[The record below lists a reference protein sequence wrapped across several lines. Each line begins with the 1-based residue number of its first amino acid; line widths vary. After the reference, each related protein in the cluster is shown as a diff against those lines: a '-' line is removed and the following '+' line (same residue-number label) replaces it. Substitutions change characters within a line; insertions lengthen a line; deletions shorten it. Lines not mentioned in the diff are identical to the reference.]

1 MKINEK
7 YLIDKIIETLKDD
20 PEYNTGSLV
29 WWYSD
34 SLDIMQPC
42 RMGTLPDLGVDDWE
56 LVVVSQDLEYY
67 LPNDSPNC
75 GVKRR
80 SGPHPW
86 GSSEEGDYLMNDIE
100 NTEKMVKLDSSK
112 KDSKTNKGVK
122 RRSGPHPWEST
133 KEGSHLNLSKEEGE
147 TGDIGMDTNKKAS
160 KTNKFEIL
168 YKAGVIGWLTIS
180 LLLSVSAVGN
190 IYGLQKQVRD
200 MDNDISK
207 LEKSNA
213 ELKKNFSTLVKWNN
227 QLDAND
233 TKNALYTQQRFA
245 AVYEKIGLQ

>member
-42 RMGTLPDLGVDDWE
+42 RMGTVPDAGVDDWE
-56 LVVVSQDLEYY
+56 LVAVSQDLEYY
-67 LPNDSPNC
+67 LPN
-75 GVKRR
+75 
-80 SGPHPW
+80 SG
-86 GSSEEGDYLMNDIE
+86 I
-100 NTEKMVKLDSSK
+100 
-112 KDSKTNKGVK
+112 K

-133 KEGSHLNLSKEEGE
+133 KEGSHLNLSKEEVDYLMN
-147 TGDIGMDTNKKAS
+147 DIENTEKMVKLDTSKKDS

-168 YKAGVIGWLTIS
+168 YKAGVISFVTIA

-200 MDNDISK
+200 MENDISK
-207 LEKSNA
+207 LETSNA
-213 ELKKNFSTLVKWNN
+213 ELKKNISTLVKWNN

-245 AVYEKIGLQ
+245 AVYEKIGLE

>member
-34 SLDIMQPC
+34 SLDIMHPC
-42 RMGTLPDLGVDDWE
+42 RMGALPDLGVDDWE

-67 LPNDSPNC
+67 LPNDSPNS
-75 GVKRR
+75 GIKRK
-80 SGPHPW
+80 SGRYPW
-86 GSSEEGDYLMNDIE
+86 GSDE
-100 NTEKMVKLDSSK
+100 
-112 KDSKTNKGVK
+112 
-122 RRSGPHPWEST
+122 
-133 KEGSHLNLSKEEGE
+133 EGSHLNLSKEECA
-147 TGDIGMDTNKKAS
+147 TGDIEMDTSKKDS

-168 YKAGVIGWLTIS
+168 YKAGVISFVTIS
-180 LLLSVSAVGN
+180 LLLSISAVGN

-200 MDNDISK
+200 MENDISK
-207 LEKSNA
+207 LETSNA
-213 ELKKNFSTLVKWNN
+213 ELKKNFGTLVKWNN

-233 TKNALYTQQRFA
+233 TKNAIYTQQRFA

>member
-42 RMGTLPDLGVDDWE
+42 RMGTAPDLGVDDWE

-67 LPNDSPNC
+67 LPNDSPNS
-75 GVKRR
+75 GVKRK
-80 SGPHPW
+80 SGPSPW
-86 GSSEEGDYLMNDIE
+86 GSDEE
-100 NTEKMVKLDSSK
+100 KVVKLDTSK
-112 KDSKTNKGVK
+112 KD
-122 RRSGPHPWEST
+122 
-133 KEGSHLNLSKEEGE
+133 
-147 TGDIGMDTNKKAS
+147 S

-168 YKAGVIGWLTIS
+168 YKAGVISFVTIA

-200 MDNDISK
+200 MENDISK
-207 LEKSNA
+207 LETSNA
-213 ELKKNFSTLVKWNN
+213 ELKKNISTLVKWNN

-233 TKNALYTQQRFA
+233 TKNAIYTQQRFA

>member
-42 RMGTLPDLGVDDWE
+42 RMGTVPDAGVDDWE
-56 LVVVSQDLEYY
+56 LVAVSQDLEYY
-67 LPNDSPNC
+67 LPN
-75 GVKRR
+75 
-80 SGPHPW
+80 SG
-86 GSSEEGDYLMNDIE
+86 I
-100 NTEKMVKLDSSK
+100 
-112 KDSKTNKGVK
+112 K

-133 KEGSHLNLSKEEGE
+133 KEGSHLNLSKEEVDYLMN
-147 TGDIGMDTNKKAS
+147 DIENTEKMVKLDTSKKDS

-168 YKAGVIGWLTIS
+168 YKAGVISFVTIA

-190 IYGLQKQVRD
+190 IYGLQKQVRNKK
-200 MDNDISK
+200 NDISK
-207 LEKSNA
+207 IETSNA

-233 TKNALYTQQRFA
+233 TKNAIYTQQRFA

>member
-42 RMGTLPDLGVDDWE
+42 RMGTVPDAGVDDWE

-67 LPNDSPNC
+67 LPNDSPNS
-75 GVKRR
+75 GVKR
-80 SGPHPW
+80 
-86 GSSEEGDYLMNDIE
+86 
-100 NTEKMVKLDSSK
+100 K
-112 KDSKTNKGVK
+112 
-122 RRSGPHPWEST
+122 SGPHPWEST
-133 KEGSHLNLSKEEGE
+133 KEGSHLNLSKEDSPNSGVKRKSGRYPWGSDEE
-147 TGDIGMDTNKKAS
+147 KMVKLDTSKKDS

-168 YKAGVIGWLTIS
+168 YKAGVISFVTIA

-190 IYGLQKQVRD
+190 IYSLQKQVRD
-200 MDNDISK
+200 MENDISK
-207 LEKSNA
+207 LETSNA

-233 TKNALYTQQRFA
+233 TKNAIYTQQRFA

>member
-42 RMGTLPDLGVDDWE
+42 RMGALPDLGVDDWE

-67 LPNDSPNC
+67 LPNDSPNS
-75 GVKRR
+75 GIKRK

-86 GSSEEGDYLMNDIE
+86 GSDE
-100 NTEKMVKLDSSK
+100 EKMDKLDTSK
-112 KDSKTNKGVK
+112 KD
-122 RRSGPHPWEST
+122 
-133 KEGSHLNLSKEEGE
+133 
-147 TGDIGMDTNKKAS
+147 S

-168 YKAGVIGWLTIS
+168 YKAGVISFVTIA
-180 LLLSVSAVGN
+180 LLLSISAVGN

-200 MDNDISK
+200 MENDISK
-207 LEKSNA
+207 LETSNA

>member
-67 LPNDSPNC
+67 LPNDSPNS
-75 GVKRR
+75 GVKR
-80 SGPHPW
+80 
-86 GSSEEGDYLMNDIE
+86 
-100 NTEKMVKLDSSK
+100 K
-112 KDSKTNKGVK
+112 
-122 RRSGPHPWEST
+122 SGPHPWEST
-133 KEGSHLNLSKEEGE
+133 KEGSHFNLSKEEDNYLM
-147 TGDIGMDTNKKAS
+147 GDIENTEKMVKLDTSKKDS

-168 YKAGVIGWLTIS
+168 YKAGVISFVTIA

-190 IYGLQKQVRD
+190 IYSLQKQVRD
-200 MDNDISK
+200 MENDISK
-207 LEKSNA
+207 LETSNA

>member
-1 MKINEK
+1 MKIKINEK

-42 RMGTLPDLGVDDWE
+42 RMGVVPDLGVDDWE

-75 GVKRR
+75 GVKRK

-86 GSSEEGDYLMNDIE
+86 VSSKDDIE
-100 NTEKMVKLDSSK
+100 NTEKMVKLDTSK
-112 KDSKTNKGVK
+112 KD
-122 RRSGPHPWEST
+122 
-133 KEGSHLNLSKEEGE
+133 
-147 TGDIGMDTNKKAS
+147 S

-168 YKAGVIGWLTIS
+168 YKAGVISFLTIA

-200 MDNDISK
+200 MENDISK
-207 LEKSNA
+207 LETSNA

-245 AVYEKIGLQ
+245 AVYEKIGLQQEGN

>member
-1 MKINEK
+1 MKMKINEK

-42 RMGTLPDLGVDDWE
+42 RMGTAPDLGVDDWE

-67 LPNDSPNC
+67 LPNDSPNS
-75 GVKRR
+75 GVKR
-80 SGPHPW
+80 
-86 GSSEEGDYLMNDIE
+86 
-100 NTEKMVKLDSSK
+100 K
-112 KDSKTNKGVK
+112 
-122 RRSGPHPWEST
+122 SGPHPWEST
-133 KEGSHLNLSKEEGE
+133 KEGSHLNLSKEEVNYLI
-147 TGDIGMDTNKKAS
+147 GDIENTEKMVKLDTSKKDS

-168 YKAGVIGWLTIS
+168 YKAGVISFVTIA

-200 MDNDISK
+200 MENDISK
-207 LEKSNA
+207 LETSNA
-213 ELKKNFSTLVKWNN
+213 ELKKNVSTLVKWNN

>member
-42 RMGTLPDLGVDDWE
+42 RMGTTPDLGVDDWE

-67 LPNDSPNC
+67 LPNDSPNS
-75 GVKRR
+75 GVKRK
-80 SGPHPW
+80 SGRYPW
-86 GSSEEGDYLMNDIE
+86 GSDEEKMVVSQDLE
-100 NTEKMVKLDSSK
+100 NSSVKRKSGRYPWGSGKEKMVKLDTSK
-112 KDSKTNKGVK
+112 KD
-122 RRSGPHPWEST
+122 
-133 KEGSHLNLSKEEGE
+133 
-147 TGDIGMDTNKKAS
+147 S

-168 YKAGVIGWLTIS
+168 YKAGVISFVTIA

-200 MDNDISK
+200 MENDISK
-207 LEKSNA
+207 LETSNA

-233 TKNALYTQQRFA
+233 TKNAIYTQQRFA
-245 AVYEKIGLQ
+245 AVYEKIGLE

>member
-7 YLIDKIIETLKDD
+7 YKCMIDRDIERLKDD
-20 PEYNTGSLV
+20 AEYNTGSLV

-42 RMGTLPDLGVDDWE
+42 RINTLPDLGVDDWE
-56 LVVVSQDLEYY
+56 LVVVSHDLEYY
-67 LPNDSPNC
+67 LPNDSPNT
-75 GVKRR
+75 GVKRK
-80 SGPHPW
+80 SGRYPW
-86 GSSEEGDYLMNDIE
+86 GSREEGDYLMNDIE
-100 NTEKMVKLDSSK
+100 NTEKMVKLDTSK
-112 KDSKTNKGVK
+112 KD
-122 RRSGPHPWEST
+122 
-133 KEGSHLNLSKEEGE
+133 
-147 TGDIGMDTNKKAS
+147 S

-168 YKAGVIGWLTIS
+168 YKAGVISFVTIA

-200 MDNDISK
+200 MENDISK
-207 LEKSNA
+207 LETSNA
-213 ELKKNFSTLVKWNN
+213 ELKKNINTLVKWNN

>member
-1 MKINEK
+1 MNINEK

-20 PEYNTGSLV
+20 PEYNTGILV

-42 RMGTLPDLGVDDWE
+42 RMSTLPDLGVDDWE
-56 LVVVSQDLEYY
+56 LVVVSQDLEC
-67 LPNDSPNC
+67 LIPESWLGNS
-75 GVKRR
+75 
-80 SGPHPW
+80 
-86 GSSEEGDYLMNDIE
+86 
-100 NTEKMVKLDSSK
+100 
-112 KDSKTNKGVK
+112 GVK

-133 KEGSHLNLSKEEGE
+133 KEGSHLNLSKEEVDYLMN
-147 TGDIGMDTNKKAS
+147 DIENTEKMVKMNISKKDS

-168 YKAGVIGWLTIS
+168 YKAGVISFVTIA

-200 MDNDISK
+200 MENDISK
-207 LEKSNA
+207 LETSNA

>member
-42 RMGTLPDLGVDDWE
+42 RMGVVPDLGVDDWE
-56 LVVVSQDLEYY
+56 LIVVSQDLEYY
-67 LPNDSPNC
+67 LPNDSPNS

-80 SGPHPW
+80 SGSHPW
-86 GSSEEGDYLMNDIE
+86 GSDE
-100 NTEKMVKLDSSK
+100 EKMVKLDTSK
-112 KDSKTNKGVK
+112 KD
-122 RRSGPHPWEST
+122 
-133 KEGSHLNLSKEEGE
+133 
-147 TGDIGMDTNKKAS
+147 S

-168 YKAGVIGWLTIS
+168 YKAGVISFVTIA
-180 LLLSVSAVGN
+180 LFLSVSAVGN

-200 MDNDISK
+200 MENDISK
-207 LEKSNA
+207 LETSNA

-233 TKNALYTQQRFA
+233 TKNALYTQQRFD

>member
-67 LPNDSPNC
+67 LPNDSPNS
-75 GVKRR
+75 GVKRK
-80 SGPHPW
+80 SGPSPW
-86 GSSEEGDYLMNDIE
+86 GSDE
-100 NTEKMVKLDSSK
+100 EKMVKLDTSK
-112 KDSKTNKGVK
+112 KD
-122 RRSGPHPWEST
+122 
-133 KEGSHLNLSKEEGE
+133 
-147 TGDIGMDTNKKAS
+147 S

-168 YKAGVIGWLTIS
+168 YKAGVISFVTIA

-200 MDNDISK
+200 MENDISK
-207 LEKSNA
+207 LETSNA

-245 AVYEKIGLQ
+245 EVYKKIGLQ

>member
-42 RMGTLPDLGVDDWE
+42 RMGTVPDAGVDDWE
-56 LVVVSQDLEYY
+56 LVAVSQDLEYY
-67 LPNDSPNC
+67 LPN
-75 GVKRR
+75 
-80 SGPHPW
+80 SG
-86 GSSEEGDYLMNDIE
+86 I
-100 NTEKMVKLDSSK
+100 
-112 KDSKTNKGVK
+112 K

-133 KEGSHLNLSKEEGE
+133 KEGSHLNLSKEEVDYLMN
-147 TGDIGMDTNKKAS
+147 DIENTEKMVKLDTSKKDS

-168 YKAGVIGWLTIS
+168 YKAGVISFVTIA

-200 MDNDISK
+200 MENDISK
-207 LEKSNA
+207 LETSNA

-245 AVYEKIGLQ
+245 AVYEKIGLE

>member
-34 SLDIMQPC
+34 SLDIMHPC
-42 RMGTLPDLGVDDWE
+42 RMGALPDLGVDDWD

-86 GSSEEGDYLMNDIE
+86 GSDE
-100 NTEKMVKLDSSK
+100 
-112 KDSKTNKGVK
+112 
-122 RRSGPHPWEST
+122 
-133 KEGSHLNLSKEEGE
+133 EGSHLNLSKEECA
-147 TGDIGMDTNKKAS
+147 TGDIEMDTSKKDS

-168 YKAGVIGWLTIS
+168 YKAGVISFVTIS
-180 LLLSVSAVGN
+180 LLLSISAVGN

-200 MDNDISK
+200 MENDISK
-207 LEKSNA
+207 LETSNA
-213 ELKKNFSTLVKWNN
+213 ELKKNFGTLVKWNN

-233 TKNALYTQQRFA
+233 TKNAIYTQQRFA

>member
-42 RMGTLPDLGVDDWE
+42 RMGTAPDLGVDDWE

-67 LPNDSPNC
+67 LPNDSSTHSF
-75 GVKRR
+75 KRK

-86 GSSEEGDYLMNDIE
+86 VSSKEGLPNDSPRDISKGE
-100 NTEKMVKLDSSK
+100 TVDLGMDTSK
-112 KDSKTNKGVK
+112 KD
-122 RRSGPHPWEST
+122 
-133 KEGSHLNLSKEEGE
+133 
-147 TGDIGMDTNKKAS
+147 S

-168 YKAGVIGWLTIS
+168 YKAGVISFVTIA

-200 MDNDISK
+200 MENDISK
-207 LEKSNA
+207 LETSNA

>member
-1 MKINEK
+1 MKIKINEK
-7 YLIDKIIETLKDD
+7 YIYMIDRDIEVLKDD

-34 SLDIMQPC
+34 SLDIMEPC
-42 RMGTLPDLGVDDWE
+42 RMGALPDLGVDDWE

-67 LPNDSPNC
+67 LPNDSPNSS
-75 GVKRR
+75 VKRK
-80 SGPHPW
+80 SGRYPW
-86 GSSEEGDYLMNDIE
+86 GSDE
-100 NTEKMVKLDSSK
+100 EKMAKLDTSK
-112 KDSKTNKGVK
+112 KD
-122 RRSGPHPWEST
+122 
-133 KEGSHLNLSKEEGE
+133 
-147 TGDIGMDTNKKAS
+147 S

-168 YKAGVIGWLTIS
+168 YKAGVISFVTIT

-200 MDNDISK
+200 MENDISK
-207 LEKSNA
+207 LETSNA

-233 TKNALYTQQRFA
+233 TKNALYTQQRFT

>member
-34 SLDIMQPC
+34 SLDIMHPC
-42 RMGTLPDLGVDDWE
+42 RMGALPDLEVDDWE

-67 LPNDSPNC
+67 LPNDSPNSS
-75 GVKRR
+75 VKRK
-80 SGPHPW
+80 SGPSPW
-86 GSSEEGDYLMNDIE
+86 VSSK
-100 NTEKMVKLDSSK
+100 EKMDKLDTSK
-112 KDSKTNKGVK
+112 KD
-122 RRSGPHPWEST
+122 
-133 KEGSHLNLSKEEGE
+133 
-147 TGDIGMDTNKKAS
+147 S

-168 YKAGVIGWLTIS
+168 YKAGVISFVTIS

-200 MDNDISK
+200 MENDISK
-207 LEKSNA
+207 LETSNA

-227 QLDAND
+227 QLDEND
-233 TKNALYTQQRFA
+233 TKNALYTQQRFD

>member
-42 RMGTLPDLGVDDWE
+42 RMGTTPDLGVDDWE

-67 LPNDSPNC
+67 LPNDSPNS
-75 GVKRR
+75 GVKRKSGPSPWGSDEEKMVVSQDLENSGVKR
-80 SGPHPW
+80 KSGPHPW
-86 GSSEEGDYLMNDIE
+86 GSDE
-100 NTEKMVKLDSSK
+100 EKMDKLDTSK
-112 KDSKTNKGVK
+112 KD
-122 RRSGPHPWEST
+122 
-133 KEGSHLNLSKEEGE
+133 
-147 TGDIGMDTNKKAS
+147 S

-168 YKAGVIGWLTIS
+168 YKAGVISFVTIA

-190 IYGLQKQVRD
+190 IYGLQKQVRV
-200 MDNDISK
+200 MENDISK
-207 LEKSNA
+207 LETSNA

-233 TKNALYTQQRFA
+233 TKNAIYTQQRFA

>member
-1 MKINEK
+1 MKMKINEK

-42 RMGTLPDLGVDDWE
+42 RMGTAPDLGVDDWE

-67 LPNDSPNC
+67 LPNDSSTHSF
-75 GVKRR
+75 KRK

-86 GSSEEGDYLMNDIE
+86 VSSKEGLPNDSPRDISKGE
-100 NTEKMVKLDSSK
+100 TVDLGMDTSK
-112 KDSKTNKGVK
+112 KD
-122 RRSGPHPWEST
+122 
-133 KEGSHLNLSKEEGE
+133 
-147 TGDIGMDTNKKAS
+147 S

-168 YKAGVIGWLTIS
+168 YKAGVISFVTIA

-200 MDNDISK
+200 MENDISK
-207 LEKSNA
+207 LETSNA
-213 ELKKNFSTLVKWNN
+213 ELKKNISTLVTWNN

-233 TKNALYTQQRFA
+233 TKNAIYTQQRFA

>member
-7 YLIDKIIETLKDD
+7 YKYLIDSGIEVLKDD

-29 WWYSD
+29 WWYSE
-34 SLDIMQPC
+34 SLGSINPC
-42 RMGTLPDLGVDDWE
+42 RMGTVPDLGVDDWE

-67 LPNDSPNC
+67 LPNDSPNS
-75 GVKRR
+75 GIKRK
-80 SGPHPW
+80 SGRYPW
-86 GSSEEGDYLMNDIE
+86 GSDEEGLQLNRSKEEDDYLMNDIE
-100 NTEKMVKLDSSK
+100 NTEKMVKLDISK
-112 KDSKTNKGVK
+112 KD
-122 RRSGPHPWEST
+122 
-133 KEGSHLNLSKEEGE
+133 
-147 TGDIGMDTNKKAS
+147 S

-168 YKAGVIGWLTIS
+168 YKAGVISFVTIA

-200 MDNDISK
+200 MENDISK
-207 LEKSNA
+207 LETSNA

>member
-42 RMGTLPDLGVDDWE
+42 RMGTVPDAGVDDWE

-67 LPNDSPNC
+67 LPNDSPNS
-75 GVKRR
+75 GVKRK

-86 GSSEEGDYLMNDIE
+86 GSDE
-100 NTEKMVKLDSSK
+100 EKMVKLDTSK
-112 KDSKTNKGVK
+112 KDSKTNK
-122 RRSGPHPWEST
+122 
-133 KEGSHLNLSKEEGE
+133 
-147 TGDIGMDTNKKAS
+147 
-160 KTNKFEIL
+160 FEIV
-168 YKAGVIGWLTIS
+168 YKAGVISFVTIA

-200 MDNDISK
+200 MENDISK
-207 LEKSNA
+207 LETSNA
-213 ELKKNFSTLVKWNN
+213 ELKKNISTLVTWNN
-227 QLDAND
+227 QLDSND

>member
-1 MKINEK
+1 MNINEK

-42 RMGTLPDLGVDDWE
+42 RMGTAPDLGVDDWE

-67 LPNDSPNC
+67 LPNDSPNS
-75 GVKRR
+75 GVKRK

-86 GSSEEGDYLMNDIE
+86 GSDE
-100 NTEKMVKLDSSK
+100 EKMVELDTSK
-112 KDSKTNKGVK
+112 KDSKTN
-122 RRSGPHPWEST
+122 
-133 KEGSHLNLSKEEGE
+133 N
-147 TGDIGMDTNKKAS
+147 
-160 KTNKFEIL
+160 FEIL
-168 YKAGVIGWLTIS
+168 YKAGVISFVTIA

-200 MDNDISK
+200 MENDISK
-207 LEKSNA
+207 LETSNA
-213 ELKKNFSTLVKWNN
+213 ELKKNISTLVTWNN
-227 QLDAND
+227 QLDSND

>member
-1 MKINEK
+1 MKVNEK
-7 YLIDKIIETLKDD
+7 YLIDKIIEKLKDD

-75 GVKRR
+75 GVKR
-80 SGPHPW
+80 
-86 GSSEEGDYLMNDIE
+86 
-100 NTEKMVKLDSSK
+100 K
-112 KDSKTNKGVK
+112 
-122 RRSGPHPWEST
+122 SGPHPWEST
-133 KEGSHLNLSKEEGE
+133 KEGSHLNLSKEEVDYLMN
-147 TGDIGMDTNKKAS
+147 DIENTEKMVKLNISKKDS

-168 YKAGVIGWLTIS
+168 YKAGVISFVTIA

-190 IYGLQKQVRD
+190 IYSLQKQVRD
-200 MDNDISK
+200 MKNDISK
-207 LEKSNA
+207 LETSNA

>member
-1 MKINEK
+1 MKVNEK
-7 YLIDKIIETLKDD
+7 YLIDKIIEKLKDD

-42 RMGTLPDLGVDDWE
+42 RMGTAPDLGVDDWE

-67 LPNDSPNC
+67 LPNDSPNS
-75 GVKRR
+75 GVKRK

-86 GSSEEGDYLMNDIE
+86 ESTKEGSLLNLSKEEGDYLMNDIE
-100 NTEKMVKLDSSK
+100 NTEKMDKLDSGVKRKSGRYPWGSDEEKMDKLDSSK
-112 KDSKTNKGVK
+112 KD
-122 RRSGPHPWEST
+122 
-133 KEGSHLNLSKEEGE
+133 
-147 TGDIGMDTNKKAS
+147 S

-168 YKAGVIGWLTIS
+168 YKAGVISFVTIA

-200 MDNDISK
+200 MENDITK
-207 LEKSNA
+207 LETSNA

-233 TKNALYTQQRFA
+233 TKNAIYTQQRFA

>member
-7 YLIDKIIETLKDD
+7 YLIDKIIETFKDD
-20 PEYNTGSLV
+20 SDYNTGSLV

-42 RMGTLPDLGVDDWE
+42 RMGTVPDAGVDDWE

-67 LPNDSPNC
+67 LPNVSPNSS
-75 GVKRR
+75 VKRK
-80 SGPHPW
+80 SGPHLW
-86 GSSEEGDYLMNDIE
+86 GSDE
-100 NTEKMVKLDSSK
+100 EKMVKLDTSK
-112 KDSKTNKGVK
+112 KD
-122 RRSGPHPWEST
+122 
-133 KEGSHLNLSKEEGE
+133 
-147 TGDIGMDTNKKAS
+147 S

-168 YKAGVIGWLTIS
+168 YKAGVISFVTIA

-200 MDNDISK
+200 MENDISK
-207 LEKSNA
+207 LETSNA
-213 ELKKNFSTLVKWNN
+213 ELKKNISTLVKWNN

>member
-42 RMGTLPDLGVDDWE
+42 RMGTAPDLGVDDWE

-67 LPNDSPNC
+67 LPNDSPNS

-86 GSSEEGDYLMNDIE
+86 GSDE
-100 NTEKMVKLDSSK
+100 EKMDKLDTSK
-112 KDSKTNKGVK
+112 KD
-122 RRSGPHPWEST
+122 
-133 KEGSHLNLSKEEGE
+133 
-147 TGDIGMDTNKKAS
+147 S

-168 YKAGVIGWLTIS
+168 YKAGVIGWLTIT

-190 IYGLQKQVRD
+190 IYGLQKQVRV
-200 MDNDISK
+200 MENDISK
-207 LEKSNA
+207 LETSNA

>member
-34 SLDIMQPC
+34 SLDIMEPC
-42 RMGTLPDLGVDDWE
+42 RMGTVPDLGVDDWE

-67 LPNDSPNC
+67 LPNDSPRIFS
-75 GVKRR
+75 K
-80 SGPHPW
+80 
-86 GSSEEGDYLMNDIE
+86 EEGDYLMNDIK
-100 NTEKMVKLDSSK
+100 TTKKMVGVLNDK
-112 KDSKTNKGVK
+112 KD
-122 RRSGPHPWEST
+122 
-133 KEGSHLNLSKEEGE
+133 
-147 TGDIGMDTNKKAS
+147 S

-168 YKAGVIGWLTIS
+168 YKAGVISFVTIA

-200 MDNDISK
+200 MENDISK

-233 TKNALYTQQRFA
+233 TKNAIYTQQRFA

>member
-42 RMGTLPDLGVDDWE
+42 RMGTTPDLGVDDWE

-67 LPNDSPNC
+67 LPNDSSTHSF
-75 GVKRR
+75 KRK

-86 GSSEEGDYLMNDIE
+86 VSSKEGLPNDSPRDISKGE
-100 NTEKMVKLDSSK
+100 TVDLGMDTSK
-112 KDSKTNKGVK
+112 KD
-122 RRSGPHPWEST
+122 
-133 KEGSHLNLSKEEGE
+133 
-147 TGDIGMDTNKKAS
+147 S

-168 YKAGVIGWLTIS
+168 YKAGVISFVTIA

-200 MDNDISK
+200 MENDISK
-207 LEKSNA
+207 LETSNA

-233 TKNALYTQQRFA
+233 TKNAIYTQQRFA

>member
-7 YLIDKIIETLKDD
+7 YMIDKIIETLKDD

-34 SLDIMQPC
+34 SLDIMHPC
-42 RMGTLPDLGVDDWE
+42 RMGTVPDLGVDDWE

-67 LPNDSPNC
+67 LPNDSPNS
-75 GVKRR
+75 GIKR
-80 SGPHPW
+80 
-86 GSSEEGDYLMNDIE
+86 
-100 NTEKMVKLDSSK
+100 K
-112 KDSKTNKGVK
+112 
-122 RRSGPHPWEST
+122 SGPHPWEST
-133 KEGSHLNLSKEEGE
+133 KEGSHLNLSKEEDV
-147 TGDIGMDTNKKAS
+147 TGDIGIDTNKKDS
-160 KTNKFEIL
+160 KTNKIEIL
-168 YKAGVIGWLTIS
+168 YKVGVIGWLTIS

-190 IYGLQKQVRD
+190 IYGLQKQVRN
-200 MDNDISK
+200 MENDISK
-207 LEKSNA
+207 LETSNA

-233 TKNALYTQQRFA
+233 TKNALYTQQRFD

>member
-42 RMGTLPDLGVDDWE
+42 RMGTVPDLGVDDWE

-75 GVKRR
+75 GVKRK

-86 GSSEEGDYLMNDIE
+86 GSSEEDNYLIGDIE
-100 NTEKMVKLDSSK
+100 NTEKMVKLDTSK
-112 KDSKTNKGVK
+112 KDSKTNK
-122 RRSGPHPWEST
+122 
-133 KEGSHLNLSKEEGE
+133 
-147 TGDIGMDTNKKAS
+147 
-160 KTNKFEIL
+160 FEML
-168 YKAGVIGWLTIS
+168 YKAGVISFVTIS

-190 IYGLQKQVRD
+190 IYSLQKQVRD
-200 MDNDISK
+200 MNNDISK
-207 LEKSNA
+207 LETSNA

>member
-42 RMGTLPDLGVDDWE
+42 RMGTVPDAGVDDWE

-67 LPNDSPNC
+67 LPNVSPNSS
-75 GVKRR
+75 VKRK
-80 SGPHPW
+80 SGPHLW
-86 GSSEEGDYLMNDIE
+86 GSDE
-100 NTEKMVKLDSSK
+100 EKMVKLDTSK
-112 KDSKTNKGVK
+112 KD
-122 RRSGPHPWEST
+122 
-133 KEGSHLNLSKEEGE
+133 
-147 TGDIGMDTNKKAS
+147 S

-168 YKAGVIGWLTIS
+168 YKAGVISFVTIA

-200 MDNDISK
+200 MENDISK
-207 LEKSNA
+207 LETSNA
-213 ELKKNFSTLVKWNN
+213 ELKKNISTLVKWNN

-245 AVYEKIGLQ
+245 EVYEKIGLE

>member
-1 MKINEK
+1 MNINEK

-42 RMGTLPDLGVDDWE
+42 RMGTLPELGVDDWE

-67 LPNDSPNC
+67 LPNDSSTHSF
-75 GVKRR
+75 KRK

-86 GSSEEGDYLMNDIE
+86 VSSKEGLPNDSPRDISKGE
-100 NTEKMVKLDSSK
+100 TVDLGMDTSK
-112 KDSKTNKGVK
+112 KD
-122 RRSGPHPWEST
+122 
-133 KEGSHLNLSKEEGE
+133 
-147 TGDIGMDTNKKAS
+147 S

-168 YKAGVIGWLTIS
+168 YKAGVISFVTIA

-200 MDNDISK
+200 MENDISK
-207 LEKSNA
+207 LETSNA
-213 ELKKNFSTLVKWNN
+213 ELKKNISTLVKWNN

-233 TKNALYTQQRFA
+233 TKNAIYTQQRFA